1 MRIAARYEE
10 EFIPIKKRPKIT
22 NTIETNAG
30 TAPPYNE
37 SNMIGICLR
46 SMMVLP
52 KWILYNMRMLLNI
65 PPRAPNSN
73 L

>member
-52 KWILYNMRMLLNI
+52 K
-65 PPRAPNSN
+65 
-73 L
+73 